1 MPIQFPNFGRISFDE
16 ANPALVGAERG
27 QKFSQSAMMFPQD
40 LRAKMLANQIAQAQ
54 AKYAEP
60 MAKESLTAAQQK
72 NQWNP
77 KIWQSEIGLRG
88 AQAGKLGKETQW
100 YDREADAKIAF
111 QKAEAQKSQ
120 IEAAQNKMKMDYL
133 RGYLGGTSNMTP
145 INTSSMGI
153 EGSGTSSSGQNVSY
167 STGQPQSQAPATVEP
182 SNAVYGIETPKPTR
196 EDIANKMFFN
206 IDTFTPKIENAKKQQ
221 QSQYDSYQKTI
232 ASSIL
237 EANNAAKA
245 KQVLA
250 TFNRAMDES
259 TYKGPLLGV
268 VPSSG
273 IMSAFIPGNLTPEQE
288 ADKMVSNLL
297 PGAITELREAMG
309 SGQFSVADLNAAAKM
324 KVDRTMTDEARANQ
338 SKWLNGVWDRMEEK
352 GKFYTVMGNPKS
364 QAEKTQADAAW
375 AAYQREFPLISD
387 DGKTYQGENLRNW
400 PLFTT
405 PKALDSIRRTG
416 TYKPTKAERN
426 TFMMKIPDG
435 QGGFIM
441 APIKKGKVEEAFRKG
456 AMPT

>member
-1 MPIQFPNFGRISFDE
+1 MAIQFPDFQRITFDE
-16 ANPALVGAERG
+16 ANPMLVGMERG
-27 QKFSQSAMMFPQD
+27 QKLSQSAMMFPQD
-40 LRAKMLANQIAQAQ
+40 LKAKMLANQIAQAQ

-60 MAKESLTAAQQK
+60 MAKEGLTKAQQE

-88 AQAGKLGKETQW
+88 AQAGLAGKQTQW
-100 YDREADAKIAF
+100 YDQEAGAKIAF

-120 IEAAQNKMKMDYL
+120 IEAQQNKMKMDYL
-133 RGYLGGTSNMTP
+133 KGYLGGTSNMTP
-145 INTSSMGI
+145 VNSPMGI
-153 EGSGTSSSGQNVSY
+153 EGTGTSSATPGVSY
-167 STGQPQSQAPATVEP
+167 GTGQPQSQAPATVQP

-206 IDTFTPKIENAKKQQ
+206 IDTFTPKMENAKKQQ

-232 ASSIL
+232 ADSIV
-237 EANNAAKA
+237 EANTATKA
-245 KQVLA
+245 KQLLA

-259 TYKGPLLGV
+259 TYKGPRWGNL
-268 VPSSG
+268 PSSG
-273 IMSAFIPGNLTPEQE
+273 LAASLVPGNLSPEQE
-288 ADKMVSNLL
+288 ADRAANQLL
-297 PGAITELREAMG
+297 PGAIAELRDAMKN
-309 SGQFSVADLNAAAKM
+309 GQFSNLDMNNSSRM
-324 KVDRTMTDEARANQ
+324 KVDRTMTDETRDTQ
-338 SKWLNGVWDRMEEK
+338 SKWLTGVWDRMEEK

-375 AAYQREFPLISD
+375 AAYQREFPLISA

-416 TYKPTKAERN
+416 TYKPTAAEKK
-426 TFMMKIPDG
+426 TYMMKYPDG
-435 QGGFIM
+435 QGGFVM
-441 APIKKGKVEEAFRKG
+441 LPVKKGKVEDAFRKG
-456 AMPT
+456 ATPL